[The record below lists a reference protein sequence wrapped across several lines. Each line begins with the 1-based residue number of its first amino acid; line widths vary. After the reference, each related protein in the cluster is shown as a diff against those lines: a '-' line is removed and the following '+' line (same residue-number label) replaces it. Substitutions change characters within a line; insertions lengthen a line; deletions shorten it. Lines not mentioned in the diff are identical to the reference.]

1 MSDAR
6 KRMRDIFAGDGS
18 EHDASDTGSV
28 FSETEPFNCVET
40 VVATNPEP
48 PLAEETREIR
58 ERRRMYETIRKQKI
72 SGMQYAP
79 DDLRLTLCI
88 VLKPRTMQERIKAM
102 FCERE
107 DKTQSYKEYVC
118 ESLSKTSKCYDET
131 WRYEADSKFESAV
144 KSIECSKLF
153 VKVGPEKYETVD
165 AAAVIF
171 RGPKFTLCSG
181 NFSKTFTCFGN
192 TISCSEFRHFVA
204 QFEVERRNLGL
215 PRPGECFLQSLKFQ
229 DGKYHITWGNN

>member
-1 MSDAR
+1 MDDPFESDY
-6 KRMRDIFAGDGS
+6 S
-18 EHDASDTGSV
+18 EYDASDTSSV
-28 FSETEPFNCVET
+28 FSKTGSIDCDET
-40 VVATNPEP
+40 VVATSPEP
-48 PLAEETREIR
+48 PPTEETREMR
-58 ERRRMYETIRKQKI
+58 ERRRMYETIRKLKI

-79 DDLRLTLCI
+79 DDLQLTLCI
-88 VLKPRTMQERIKAM
+88 VLKTHTMQERIKAM

-107 DKTQSYKEYVC
+107 DKTQSYEQYVC
-118 ESLSKTSKCYDET
+118 DSLSKSSDRYDET
-131 WRYEADSKFESAV
+131 WRYEADSHFEKSV
-144 KSIECSKLF
+144 KTIECSKLF

-165 AAAVIF
+165 GAAVVF

-181 NFSKTFTCFGN
+181 NFSKTCTCFGN